1 MKRWK
6 GLRELVTT
14 AVDAGTTS
22 VEKVQLG
29 IAKRTFDVL
38 EAIPGVAPPARVVHV
53 VHDVSVRSVY
63 ATIRL
68 VNRGV
73 GAGLDIV
80 IDAIEEDRARE
91 RAAPVGRTPDA

>member
-1 MKRWK
+1 MKRWR

-29 IAKRTFDVL
+29 LAKRTFDVL
-38 EAIPGVAPPARVVHV
+38 EAIPVVAPPARVVHV

-63 ATIRL
+63 STIRM

-80 IDAIEEDRARE
+80 LSAIEEDRASQQAAGE
-91 RAAPVGRTPDA
+91 RAPDP